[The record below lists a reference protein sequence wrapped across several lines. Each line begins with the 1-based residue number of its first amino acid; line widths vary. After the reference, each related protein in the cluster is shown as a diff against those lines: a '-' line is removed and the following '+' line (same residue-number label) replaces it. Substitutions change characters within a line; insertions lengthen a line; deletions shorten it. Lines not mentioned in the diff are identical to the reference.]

1 MMFLISPPLFPLR
14 RRGFRGIHFLNPSIG
29 RIYQMKIK
37 ELTKKLLHS
46 PPGRGLRG
54 GLIVKFK
61 YEALD

>member
-1 MMFLISPPLFPLR
+1 
-14 RRGFRGIHFLNPSIG
+14 
-29 RIYQMKIK
+29 MKIK
-37 ELTKKLLHS
+37 ELAKKLLHF